1 MSSRRLL
8 QTAVALWSVAAFA
21 ADPKYKK
28 PDVATPQTWQSP
40 VPWLTANPLD
50 SLPKNAWWK
59 VFGDSELDQYEERA
73 MANNQSLRA
82 ATARLAE
89 ARAFARVTS
98 SGLFPELD
106 AGVNGQR
113 QRLSA
118 NRPTNGATITPTVVT
133 QSVFNIPFTLNYEVD
148 LFGRVRRSLDQ
159 GSDQRP

>member
-1 MSSRRLL
+1 MTGQGPSGTDASAGQSSKAPRIRTRQKDRVFIETRPNGQASRLSHVMIASL
-8 QTAVALWSVAAFA
+8 VLWSLAAFA

-40 VPWLTANPLD
+40 VPWQTANPMD

-59 VFGDSELDQYEERA
+59 IFGDSELDQYEERA

-106 AGVNGQR
+106 A
-113 QRLSA
+113 
-118 NRPTNGATITPTVVT
+118 
-133 QSVFNIPFTLNYEVD
+133 
-148 LFGRVRRSLDQ
+148 
-159 GSDQRP
+159 